1 MYPLMKQTS
10 GRSRN
15 TWNAARY
22 VSSVWYQCKLL
33 IIQTADV
40 MEAYLNSRLP
50 PSRRLEQYRPVSNQ
64 VDGQHSSHDL
74 QAPKLQGSRGRVEY
88 EERLFDVDGAE
99 MADLR
104 ASELAED
111 LTLNPMNS
119 RSDRRGSEVTVVSR
133 VDKAAKPKS
142 DASLP
147 DKLTE
152 DDEQVIKSF
161 GKRKAKKIIMGQ
173 CAVEDGAFYDMSF
186 TRVLIS
192 TIKKQWFFCLFL
204 NSMACK
210 FHRAHWQREAK
221 GNQLVWN
228 WLRL

>member
-1 MYPLMKQTS
+1 MCKPLT
-10 GRSRN
+10 
-15 TWNAARY
+15 
-22 VSSVWYQCKLL
+22 V
-33 IIQTADV
+33 QTADV
-40 MEAYLNSRLP
+40 MEAHLNSRLP
-50 PSRRLEQYRPVSNQ
+50 PSRRLEQYKPVSNQ
-64 VDGQHSSHDL
+64 ADGQHNSQNL
-74 QAPKLQGSRGRVEY
+74 QAPRSQASRGRAEY
-88 EERLFDVDGAE
+88 EERLFDVDGAK

-104 ASELAED
+104 ASEMAED

-119 RSDRRGSEVTVVSR
+119 RSDRRGSEATVVRR

-161 GKRKAKKIIMGQ
+161 GKRKAKKISMGQ

-186 TRVLIS
+186 TRVLVS
-192 TIKKQWFFCLFL
+192 TIKNQWFFCLFL

-210 FHRAHWQREAK
+210 SHRAHWQREAK